1 MNLTLFLE
9 ELQKLNINL
18 TTKQQQQIDI
28 YINELLKYNAHTNIT
43 AITDYNTI
51 LLKHFYDSLTLVK
64 VYDFTQNIKLLDIGS
79 GAGFP
84 SVVLKI
90 VFPNISLTVLDSN
103 RKKTKFLEILV
114 EKLQLSDIEII
125 NERAEDFI
133 KNRRE
138 FYDVVT
144 TRAVASLRII
154 SELAIPFLKV
164 KGLLLAMKSNYTEEL
179 DEAKTTIDIL
189 NSELIKIETLEL
201 PIEKS
206 KRNILVITKKL
217 PTNLKYP
224 RRYSQIVKKPLQK

>member
-103 RKKTKFLEILV
+103 RKKTKFLEILAD
-114 EKLQLSDIEII
+114 KLQVY
-125 NERAEDFI
+125 F
-133 KNRRE
+133 K
-138 FYDVVT
+138 
-144 TRAVASLRII
+144 
-154 SELAIPFLKV
+154 
-164 KGLLLAMKSNYTEEL
+164 M
-179 DEAKTTIDIL
+179 
-189 NSELIKIETLEL
+189 
-201 PIEKS
+201 
-206 KRNILVITKKL
+206 
-217 PTNLKYP
+217 
-224 RRYSQIVKKPLQK
+224 